1 MKKGDII
8 ILMRRGVAAATNHCL
23 PAELAIKVVL
33 LRRFVNDAYY
43 QIVKDE
49 DACREAAEIKDA
61 LAFDKE
67 RDALLLKNPR
77 TEQEQ
82 ARLAEMDAQLGRFQE
97 LKREMLKQDVPAP
110 DISPMSYEQ
119 WHALQREN
127 AAKEIGDNKVDI
139 LSGRV
144 EDLLEGILWEFPI
157 AAKKEV

>member
-8 ILMRRGVAAATNHCL
+8 ILKRRGVDAVTNHCL

-33 LRRFVNDAYY
+33 LRRFVNDAYA

-77 TEQEQ
+77 TELEQ
-82 ARLAEMDAQLGRFQE
+82 PRLAEMYAQLGRLQE
-97 LKREMLKQDVPAP
+97 L
-110 DISPMSYEQ
+110 
-119 WHALQREN
+119 
-127 AAKEIGDNKVDI
+127 
-139 LSGRV
+139 
-144 EDLLEGILWEFPI
+144 
-157 AAKKEV
+157 

>member
-8 ILMRRGVAAATNHCL
+8 ILKRRGVDAVTNHCL

-33 LRRFVNDAYY
+33 LRRFVNDAYA

-97 LKREMLKQDVPAP
+97 LKREMLKQDVPDP

-127 AAKEIGDNKVDI
+127 AEKEIAGKKVDI

-144 EDLLEGILWEFPI
+144 EDQLEGILWEFPA